1 MSSLSDIVLL
11 WFSSTRD
18 ALLSDTTVSA
28 KKIAPLLELDAVFCR
43 SAVKL
48 FIGAFLRFLHR
59 KKGKGPLFALKQ
71 SICQLK

>member
-1 MSSLSDIVLL
+1 MNSIPP
-11 WFSSTRD
+11 
-18 ALLSDTTVSA
+18 LLSTTGTITVSA